1 MSDFINTDEFT
12 EFTVKKINGK
22 AAVEQITNSRY

>member
-12 EFTVKKINGK
+12 EFTVRKRNGK
-22 AAVEQITNSRY
+22 AAAGQITNSRY

>member
-12 EFTVKKINGK
+12 EFTVRKVNEK
-22 AAVEQITNSRY
+22 AAVGQMTNSRY